1 VFDLDNTIYNY
12 EPCRL
17 AAEKAFFQYAKSSVG
32 IKPNLSKKA
41 YNSARLRVHS
51 RLNSASRHDRRLY
64 FIEYLRILG
73 LKSDPKF
80 VIEANNHYWFSYFE
94 KMKLAT
100 GVESFLIKARLR
112 NISIALVTDLISEVQ
127 YRKLLTLNIHH
138 LFDIVITSQETKLE
152 KDSGQPFKLLLT
164 NLGRKNKLSTVW
176 FVGDSLQDFPN
187 NFPAENVLYFISPFS
202 SLTKHG
208 RAIKLGSFKD
218 LDKWLV
224 DVINHP

>member
-1 VFDLDNTIYNY
+1 VFDLDNTVYDY

-17 AAEKAFFQYAKSSVG
+17 AAEKAFFLYAQSSVG

-51 RLNSASRHDRRLY
+51 RLRSASRHDRTLY
-64 FIEYLRILG
+64 FIEYLRVLG

-112 NISIALVTDLISEVQ
+112 NISIALVTDLISEIQ

-176 FVGDSLQDFPN
+176 FVGDSIQDFPN

-202 SLTKHG
+202 NLTKHG
-208 RAIKLGSFKD
+208 RAIKLASFKD
-218 LDKWLV
+218 LDKRLV
-224 DVINHP
+224 NIINHS